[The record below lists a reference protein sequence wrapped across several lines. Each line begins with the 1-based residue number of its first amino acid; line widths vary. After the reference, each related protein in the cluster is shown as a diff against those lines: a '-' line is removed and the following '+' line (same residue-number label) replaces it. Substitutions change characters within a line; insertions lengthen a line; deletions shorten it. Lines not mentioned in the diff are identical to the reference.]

1 MQADLAILPADAAA
15 CHCDRQPSHS
25 YSNSTTAATS
35 QQLQQVNN
43 FNMPPHAIVTD
54 SHRTATATALQ
65 QQQVNNFNK
74 STTSTSQ
81 QLQQVNN
88 RSRLRSMK
96 LMKVPALPALC
107 SDITDEMVE
116 SENAVICLPPA
127 LCSDITD
134 RGSGGPHAR
143 RQSSRGRPR
152 LPQHVATHPHPATL
166 RGNLGTCLEHFFVT
180 ASVTFP

>member
-88 RSRLRSMK
+88 FNKSTTSTSQQQI
-96 LMKVPALPALC
+96 AAQI
-107 SDITDEMVE
+107 DETDE
-116 SENAVICLPPA
+116 SARAARA
-127 LCSDITD
+127 L
-134 RGSGGPHAR
+134 
-143 RQSSRGRPR
+143 
-152 LPQHVATHPHPATL
+152 L
-166 RGNLGTCLEHFFVT
+166 
-180 ASVTFP
+180 